1 MASVSPEYWRV
12 TRAGWLTA
20 SMVLERT
27 IQLESTRVAEILRDD
42 ILFGRRLPGSRLV
55 ERDIA
60 AELRVSRLPVRE
72 AIKALVAEGIVVA
85 TPRTWAVVRTF
96 SAQDVQDFAQVR
108 EAVETLSFELATQRA
123 GESGLRLLESIVD
136 EEDAA
141 AAAGEV
147 AVARRASTNFHLTAV
162 QLAHNAMLS
171 ELAASLVTRLR
182 WLFGPHDDLSEMAV
196 AHREILTAMQAG
208 DVPAIRRLI
217 PAHLAEGRVAAEKR
231 LFGHVDDAG

>member
-1 MASVSPEYWRV
+1 M
-12 TRAGWLTA
+12 
-20 SMVLERT
+20 SMERT
-27 IQLESTRVAEILRDD
+27 TQLESARVTEILRDD
-42 ILFGRRLPGSRLV
+42 ILFGRRRPGSRLV

-72 AIKALVAEGIVVA
+72 AIRALVADGIVVA

-96 SAQDVQDFAQVR
+96 SAQDLQDFAQVR
-108 EAVETLSFELATQRA
+108 EAMETLAFELATRRA
-123 GESGLRLLESIVD
+123 GESGLQQLEAIVD

-141 AAAGEV
+141 AAVGDVEG
-147 AVARRASTNFHLTAV
+147 ARRAAATFHVTAV

-171 ELAASLVTRLR
+171 ELADSLVTRLR
-182 WLFGPHDDLSEMAV
+182 WLFGPHDDLTGMAV
-196 AHREILTAMQAG
+196 AHREILTTMQAG

-231 LFGHVDDAG
+231 LFGQVDNPADPR